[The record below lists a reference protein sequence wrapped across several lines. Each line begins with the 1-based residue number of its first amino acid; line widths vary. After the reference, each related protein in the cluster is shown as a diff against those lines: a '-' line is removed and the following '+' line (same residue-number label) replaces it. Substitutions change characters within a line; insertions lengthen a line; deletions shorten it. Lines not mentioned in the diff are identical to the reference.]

1 MSEQKEKIMPEDTLP
16 EAKLPESAP
25 VSEEAALTAL
35 ADAILAT
42 DPRDDMYRGDIRGS
56 IRDYMEEYDIS
67 DVYFVTC
74 SYTSLDG
81 YVFQDRLE
89 RLFDNDFAAAFDK
102 G

>member
-1 MSEQKEKIMPEDTLP
+1 
-16 EAKLPESAP
+16 
-25 VSEEAALTAL
+25 
-35 ADAILAT
+35 
-42 DPRDDMYRGDIRGS
+42 MYRGDIRGS